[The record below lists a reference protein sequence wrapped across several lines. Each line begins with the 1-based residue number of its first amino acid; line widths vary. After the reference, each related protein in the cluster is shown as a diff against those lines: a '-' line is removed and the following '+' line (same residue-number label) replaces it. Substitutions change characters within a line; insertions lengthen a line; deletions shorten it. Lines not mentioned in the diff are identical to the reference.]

1 MKKDA
6 SNELWQFF
14 AAYFHQDWTYLAS
27 TPDEVLDD
35 YLRASSISQRAH
47 LADLVEA
54 FAAERDDETLKRDL
68 FGELSCYYD
77 PEADGQSARSWM
89 QHVAQ
94 RLRSER

>member
-14 AAYFHQDWTYLAS
+14 AAYFHQDFSCLAS

-35 YLRASSISQRAH
+35 YLPASSRSERVR

-68 FGELSCYYD
+68 FSELSCYYD

-89 QHVAQ
+89 RHVAQ
-94 RLRSER
+94 RLRSEP